1 MINKREEETKKQ
13 GILINKLHG
22 FAYMSDYTNKGTA
35 PCVKAKPY
43 ECGETSIDYDVLYS
57 IKEVRE
63 TPEKCLECYNT
74 SCELCE
80 DFYYDFAL
88 PCLKKVGQEDI
99 DNWITQRQEL
109 LNNKNSI
116 FYYYRYFFADIYG
129 RLIINKSGIIIEILN
144 AHDSDD
150 GDTIAE
156 TIVED
161 FFNAHENKSNI
172 LSLDQL
178 NDLRSY
184 SIKLAQRN
192 SLILQCNS
200 SIIFNFAFTTENY
213 FKDDIKYNELYKNTN
228 LLFYGMRSYPYVR
241 EINFSDRSFLLW

>member
-1 MINKREEETKKQ
+1 MINRLEEETKKP

-22 FAYMSDYTNKGTA
+22 FAYMSDYTNKGIA

-80 DFYYDFAL
+80 NFYYDFAL
-88 PCLKKVGQEDI
+88 PCLKKVHQEDI
-99 DNWITQRQEL
+99 DNWISQRKAL
-109 LNNKNSI
+109 INKNSI
-116 FYYYRYFFADIYG
+116 FYYYKYFFADIYG

-144 AHDSDD
+144 AYDSDD
-150 GDTIAE
+150 SDKIAE

-161 FFNAHENKSNI
+161 SFNAYENKSNI

-178 NDLRSY
+178 NDLRIY
-184 SIKLAQRN
+184 SIELAKKN
-192 SLILQCNS
+192 MLLLQCNS

-241 EINFSDRSFLLW
+241 EINFSGRPILL